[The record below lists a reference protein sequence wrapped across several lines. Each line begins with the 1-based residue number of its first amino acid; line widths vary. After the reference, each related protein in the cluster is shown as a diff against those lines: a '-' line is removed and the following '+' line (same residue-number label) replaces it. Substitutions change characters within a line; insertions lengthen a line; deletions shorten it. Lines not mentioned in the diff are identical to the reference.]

1 MHISVFYLGRFE
13 TRRRDPIFE
22 IQTMV
27 VMNTRDMAQRIFD
40 TARTAA
46 VGVAEEAS
54 LEASCFTTSFG
65 CWPMS

>member
-1 MHISVFYLGRFE
+1 MV
-13 TRRRDPIFE
+13 
-22 IQTMV
+22 V

-46 VGVAEEAS
+46 VGVAEEAN